1 MILCVHDSSL
11 LDECSESRGSD
22 ETSDSRMLSFSLVVS
37 DWGLSSL
44 LWNCCY
50 QTEGAQDNIRN
61 KIGSNSEKEFNNS
74 KFLNDSE
81 VESKASTPLFFEKDS
96 SRSTKAG
103 F

>member
-1 MILCVHDSSL
+1 LFLIGDY
-11 LDECSESRGSD
+11 
-22 ETSDSRMLSFSLVVS
+22 LVFFGIAV
-37 DWGLSSL
+37 
-44 LWNCCY
+44 
-50 QTEGAQDNIRN
+50 TKPRGAQDNIRN